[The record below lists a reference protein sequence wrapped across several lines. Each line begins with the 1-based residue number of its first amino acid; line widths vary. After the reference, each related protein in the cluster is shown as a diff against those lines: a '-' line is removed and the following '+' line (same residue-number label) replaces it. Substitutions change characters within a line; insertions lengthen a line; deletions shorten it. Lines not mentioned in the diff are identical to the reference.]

1 MSAQTLNSTQV
12 YQQLKPIYLA
22 LLVSLVANS
31 ALVLFASPE
40 VSVDPRT
47 EDISVLYSSL
57 AFGACLLGMVLN
69 HVLLKP
75 KRALKAHSPE
85 GAVIRGFII
94 SWVCFETA
102 AIIGVILV
110 FISGSDEHYWSLLAL
125 STLSML
131 SHPPHEGRVK
141 RALGVR

>member
-1 MSAQTLNSTQV
+1 MSAEPLNPTQV
-12 YQQLKPIYLA
+12 YQRLKPIYLA
-22 LLVSLVANS
+22 LLFALVANS
-31 ALVLFASPE
+31 ALVLLSAPE
-40 VSVDPRT
+40 VSAATQT
-47 EDISVLYSSL
+47 EDLSVLYSSL

-75 KRALKAHSPE
+75 KRALKARSPE

-94 SWVCFETA
+94 SWVCFEVATL
-102 AIIGVILV
+102 IGVTLV
-110 FISGSDEHYWSLLAL
+110 FMSGSDEHYWSLLAL